1 MYNRFTGS
9 LLTSSVAA
17 GFHRKYEQ
25 IRSPSMD
32 FSSVL
37 GGEWHMRE
45 NFTHFPVS
53 LGTLEP
59 QVKSILKGR
68 WMVDFCD

>member
-53 LGTLEP
+53 
-59 QVKSILKGR
+59 
-68 WMVDFCD
+68 